1 MTPFSQRFLRL
12 PLAHRGLHDAQRG
25 IQENSRAGV
34 RAAVAAGYGIEI
46 DLQPSRDGQAMVF
59 HDYDLARLTAAR
71 GPVRQRDAA
80 DLARLRLAGADE
92 GIPTLPEILDLVA
105 GRVPLLIE
113 LKDQHGRMGESDGTL
128 EAATAAALAGY
139 EGPVAVMSFSP
150 PMMIEMASRAPQ
162 VPRGLVTC
170 AYRAEDWPLLPETTR
185 AHLRRIADYD
195 AARAAFISHDVR
207 DLANPRLAELRAAGA
222 AILCWTVRSPT
233 EEAVARRVADT
244 ITFEGY
250 LPEIPA

>member
-1 MTPFSQRFLRL
+1 M
-12 PLAHRGLHDAQRG
+12 
-25 IQENSRAGV
+25 
-34 RAAVAAGYGIEI
+34 
-46 DLQPSRDGQAMVF
+46 
-59 HDYDLARLTAAR
+59 
-71 GPVRQRDAA
+71 
-80 DLARLRLAGADE
+80 
-92 GIPTLPEILDLVA
+92 
-105 GRVPLLIE
+105 PLLIE

-139 EGPVAVMSFSP
+139 AGPVAVMSFNP
-150 PMMIEMASRAPQ
+150 PMMIAMAARAPQ

-195 AARAAFISHDVR
+195 AARAAFVSHDVR

-222 AILCWTVRSPT
+222 AILCWTVRSPA
-233 EEAVARRVADT
+233 EEATARRVADT